1 MKEVEL
7 LVNKVAVYDEVAKE
21 TSYESVRMLPS
32 DESAYERIFT
42 TDEDRELLER
52 YWVETCNAVTGEMKR
67 YLKSVSEQPI
77 SRGIDLS
84 KNYQLRL
91 EVPSSFDDRLIGSIE
106 TGLHSVF
113 VSSIL
118 SRWYE
123 IVDKQEDAT
132 KHAKRSEEYL
142 GSVKGKVWYKMRPR
156 RVAP

>member
-21 TSYESVRMLPS
+21 TSYESVKMLPS

-91 EVPSSFDDRLIGSIE
+91 EVPSSFDDRLVGSIE

-123 IVDKQEDAT
+123 IVDKPDDAT
-132 KHAKRSEEYL
+132 RYASRSEEYL
-142 GSVKGKVWYKMRPR
+142 RSVMSKVWYKMRPR

>member
-1 MKEVEL
+1 M
-7 LVNKVAVYDEVAKE
+7 
-21 TSYESVRMLPS
+21 
-32 DESAYERIFT
+32 
-42 TDEDRELLER
+42 
-52 YWVETCNAVTGEMKR
+52 
-67 YLKSVSEQPI
+67 
-77 SRGIDLS
+77 
-84 KNYQLRL
+84 
-91 EVPSSFDDRLIGSIE
+91 PSSFDDRLIGSIE